1 MGGSNSLSA
10 DSVSQ
15 RTCEPN
21 IAKKLDILTHHITG
35 SEHCYAASLGH
46 GGQASA
52 TYGRQCIDPA
62 SL

>member
-1 MGGSNSLSA
+1 MKGIA

-15 RTCEPN
+15 RTCEPY
-21 IAKKLDILTHHITG
+21 IAKKIAILIYRLAG
-35 SEHCYAASLGH
+35 SERCYAASLGH

-52 TYGRQCIDPA
+52 TYGRQCVDPA